1 MAFVTDLWM
10 AILIATIAL
19 WFLSFLAWAILPHH
33 FGDRRKVDDEDGFMD
48 YLRQRNVQPGN
59 YLFPYA
65 ASSKEQSSKEHAEKY
80 TAGPRG
86 TLNLYAMPNMG
97 KNMALTILY
106 FFVTVFTIAYIAHI
120 ACPPGSEFM
129 RVFRIAG
136 TIGVLTYASS
146 GVLNR
151 IWFTERMWTNI
162 VDGIVYGLV
171 LGLIFAA
178 MWPGAA

>member
-1 MAFVTDLWM
+1 
-10 AILIATIAL
+10 
-19 WFLSFLAWAILPHH
+19 
-33 FGDRRKVDDEDGFMD
+33 
-48 YLRQRNVQPGN
+48 
-59 YLFPYA
+59 
-65 ASSKEQSSKEHAEKY
+65 
-80 TAGPRG
+80 
-86 TLNLYAMPNMG
+86 MPNMG

-120 ACPPGSEFM
+120 ACPPGSEFIL
-129 RVFRIAG
+129 VFRIAG
-136 TIGVLTYASS
+136 TISVLTYASS

-178 MWPGAA
+178 LWPGAA